1 MGRLVNALVDLFYTA
16 LSVTVVGGGI
26 LLLAGE
32 VKLAMVKKLQKGSPR
47 LSTFTEQLTGEK
59 LPF

>member
-1 MGRLVNALVDLFYTA
+1 MTRLVNALIDLFHFTISA
-16 LSVTVVGGGI
+16 VVIGGGI

-32 VKLAMVKKLQKGSPR
+32 IKLATLKKLQKGSPR
-47 LSTFTEQLTGEK
+47 LSTFTERLTGEK

>member
-1 MGRLVNALVDLFYTA
+1 MERLVNALVDLFYTA

-32 VKLAMVKKLQKGSPR
+32 V
-47 LSTFTEQLTGEK
+47 
-59 LPF
+59 

>member
-47 LSTFTEQLTGEK
+47 LSTFDFGS
-59 LPF
+59 